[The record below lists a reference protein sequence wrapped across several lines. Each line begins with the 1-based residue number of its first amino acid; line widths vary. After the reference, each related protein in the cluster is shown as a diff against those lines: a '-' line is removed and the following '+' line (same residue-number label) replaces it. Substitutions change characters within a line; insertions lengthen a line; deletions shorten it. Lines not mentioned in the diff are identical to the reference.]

1 MTEISEIDD
10 RLKFLREELLNEIRD
25 SESRANMSKRVME
38 NEITEKFEAILQN
51 NNESKLRLDSIQDF
65 QAKFQVKVM
74 GNYDDFESFK
84 TNTSEDLFKNTLYV
98 KDLQKD
104 LANIINKFDKMF
116 IENLIIPG
124 KIGDYCQYK
133 NMRDYISVKIIIIN
147 FSLILI
153 TWLN

>member
-104 LANIINKFDKMF
+104 LSNIINKFDKMF